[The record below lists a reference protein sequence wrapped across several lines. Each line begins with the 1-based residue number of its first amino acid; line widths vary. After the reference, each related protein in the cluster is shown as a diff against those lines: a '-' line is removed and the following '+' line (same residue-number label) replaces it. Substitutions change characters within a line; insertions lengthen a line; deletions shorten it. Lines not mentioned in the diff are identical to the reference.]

1 MDGVRIVKGSCIYF
15 QKWRVGVLTACVQT
29 LRSSRFFFQVIP
41 CRLFMY
47 INWIILWL
55 ILISFCFFRFLK
67 DGRMVLCCGRLP
79 LVVGIK
85 SSQTSMLSSKIKLII
100 LYIINTFRRVLVT
113 PKTNTNIS
121 RYFVWGNRL
130 FIFLKI
136 GLRSIFGKRGAWWNI
151 HIFPKEIQ
159 NASEIVSLNITE
171 FLSRV
176 KLPEEHDR
184 KAKFKPRLC
193 AR

>member
-1 MDGVRIVKGSCIYF
+1 
-15 QKWRVGVLTACVQT
+15 
-29 LRSSRFFFQVIP
+29 
-41 CRLFMY
+41 MY
-47 INWIILWL
+47 VNWIILWL
-55 ILISFCFFRFLK
+55 ILISFSFFRFLK

-79 LVVGIK
+79 LMVGIK
-85 SSQTSMLSSKIKLII
+85 SRQTSMLSSKIKLTI
-100 LYIINTFRRVLVT
+100 LYIINMFRRVLVT
-113 PKTNTNIS
+113 PKMYTNIPL
-121 RYFVWGNRL
+121 YFVLGNRL

-136 GLRSIFGKRGAWWNI
+136 GLRSNFCKRRACWNI
-151 HIFPKEIQ
+151 HIFPKEIK

-171 FLSRV
+171 FLSWV

>member
-1 MDGVRIVKGSCIYF
+1 MYILPKVTCRCPNCLCPNVKVISI
-15 QKWRVGVLTACVQT
+15 
-29 LRSSRFFFQVIP
+29 FFQVIP
-41 CRLFMY
+41 YHLLMY
-47 INWIILWL
+47 VNWIILWL

-79 LVVGIK
+79 LMVGVK
-85 SSQTSMLSSKIKLII
+85 SSQTSMLSSKIKLTI

-113 PKTNTNIS
+113 PKTHTNIS
-121 RYFVWGNRL
+121 RSFVLGNRL

-136 GLRSIFGKRGAWWNI
+136 GLRSIFGKRRAWWNI

-171 FLSRV
+171 FLSWV
-176 KLPEEHDR
+176 NLPEEHDR
-184 KAKFKPRLC
+184 KAKFKTKIMS
-193 AR
+193 

>member
-1 MDGVRIVKGSCIYF
+1 MYILPKVTCRCPNCLCPIVKVISI
-15 QKWRVGVLTACVQT
+15 
-29 LRSSRFFFQVIP
+29 FFQVIP
-41 CRLFMY
+41 YRLLMY
-47 INWIILWL
+47 VNWIILWL

-79 LVVGIK
+79 LMVGIK
-85 SSQTSMLSSKIKLII
+85 SRQTSMLSSKIILTI
-100 LYIINTFRRVLVT
+100 LYIINMFCRVLVT
-113 PKTNTNIS
+113 PKTNTNIP
-121 RYFVWGNRL
+121 RYFILGNRL

-136 GLRSIFGKRGAWWNI
+136 GLRSIFCKHRAWWNI
-151 HIFPKEIQ
+151 HIFTKEIK

-171 FLSRV
+171 FLSWV

-193 AR
+193 AT

>member
-1 MDGVRIVKGSCIYF
+1 
-15 QKWRVGVLTACVQT
+15 
-29 LRSSRFFFQVIP
+29 
-41 CRLFMY
+41 
-47 INWIILWL
+47 
-55 ILISFCFFRFLK
+55 
-67 DGRMVLCCGRLP
+67 MVLCCGRLP
-79 LVVGIK
+79 LMVGIK
-85 SSQTSMLSSKIKLII
+85 SRQTSMLSSKVKLTI

-113 PKTNTNIS
+113 PKTHTNIS
-121 RYFVWGNRL
+121 RSFVLGNRL

-136 GLRSIFGKRGAWWNI
+136 GLRSIFGKRRAWWNI

>member
-1 MDGVRIVKGSCIYF
+1 M
-15 QKWRVGVLTACVQT
+15 
-29 LRSSRFFFQVIP
+29 
-41 CRLFMY
+41 
-47 INWIILWL
+47 
-55 ILISFCFFRFLK
+55 
-67 DGRMVLCCGRLP
+67 
-79 LVVGIK
+79 VGIK
-85 SSQTSMLSSKIKLII
+85 SRQTSMLSSKIKLTI

-113 PKTNTNIS
+113 PKTHTNIS
-121 RYFVWGNRL
+121 RYFVLGNRL

-136 GLRSIFGKRGAWWNI
+136 GLRSIFGKRRAWWNI

-176 KLPEEHDR
+176 KLSEEHDR

-193 AR
+193 ARQNTMKLTIGLTVFYSYTWRRGWVDLIMLNKLVFMLTSIF